1 VLVVVAR
8 GGLLE
13 QHSRGG
19 PPELLAGLAHRGE
32 RDRGGRGEVDVVVAD
47 DRDVLWHPDLV
58 PGHLLQDAEGDQV
71 VGAEHRGGPVRRRQ
85 GRDVRAGLLPRGH
98 VQCPD
103 VDHVQVTGRAPGPL
117 EGAQRAL
124 EPVGH
129 LPDGVR
135 AADVGDVPV
144 ADGQQVGDRE
154 ITAEHVVDRDRA
166 LATGRRPAVDE
177 HDRGTPPLQPGEP
190 RARAEDRRDQ
200 HALHPVLFKQ
210 LQVAL
215 LLAFLVVAVAQ
226 DDRQA
231 RLVRL
236 VFHAARHVGEER
248 VGHVKHHQAD
258 GPAAAG
264 PELAGGLVPDE
275 TELPDRGA
283 YPVTRGPGHDVR
295 PVEHVGDRGDGDAG
309 VGRDFPDADRHA
321 YPLLRGQADR
331 ALFIL
336 TNLPADP

>member
-1 VLVVVAR
+1 MLVVVAR

-85 GRDVRAGLLPRGH
+85 GGDVRAGLLPRGH

-124 EPVGH
+124 KPVGH

-154 ITAEHVVDRDRA
+154 ITAEHVIDRDRA
-166 LATGRRPAVDE
+166 LATGR
-177 HDRGTPPLQPGEP
+177 
-190 RARAEDRRDQ
+190 
-200 HALHPVLFKQ
+200 
-210 LQVAL
+210 
-215 LLAFLVVAVAQ
+215 
-226 DDRQA
+226 
-231 RLVRL
+231 
-236 VFHAARHVGEER
+236 
-248 VGHVKHHQAD
+248 
-258 GPAAAG
+258 
-264 PELAGGLVPDE
+264 
-275 TELPDRGA
+275 
-283 YPVTRGPGHDVR
+283 
-295 PVEHVGDRGDGDAG
+295 
-309 VGRDFPDADRHA
+309 
-321 YPLLRGQADR
+321 
-331 ALFIL
+331 
-336 TNLPADP
+336 

>member
-1 VLVVVAR
+1 VLVAVAG

-13 QHSRGG
+13 QHPRGG
-19 PPELLAGLAHRGE
+19 AAELLAGLADRRE
-32 RDRGGRGEVDVVVAD
+32 RHGGGRGEVDVVVAD
-47 DRDVLWHPDLV
+47 DRDLLGHADLV
-58 PGHLLQDAEGDQV
+58 AGHLLQDAERDQV

-85 GRDVRAGLLPRGH
+85 GRDVRACLLPSGH
-98 VQCPD
+98 VQRPD
-103 VDHVQVTGRAPGPL
+103 VDHLQLTGRAAGPF
-117 EGAQRAL
+117 EGTQRAL

-144 ADGQQVGDRE
+144 AHGQQVGDRE
-154 ITAEHVVDRDRA
+154 VTAEDVVDRDRA
-166 LATGRRPAVDE
+166 LATRRRPAVDE
-177 HDRGTPPLQPGEP
+177 HDRGAAPLQPGEP

-210 LQVAL
+210 LQVTL

-248 VGHVKHHQAD
+248 VGHVKHH
-258 GPAAAG
+258 
-264 PELAGGLVPDE
+264 
-275 TELPDRGA
+275 
-283 YPVTRGPGHDVR
+283 
-295 PVEHVGDRGDGDAG
+295 
-309 VGRDFPDADRHA
+309 
-321 YPLLRGQADR
+321 
-331 ALFIL
+331 
-336 TNLPADP
+336 